1 MIVVLQISASS
12 LGPIF
17 PIFNRSFQ
25 QGRKTIV
32 YSSRFVRVRKEKRE
46 VKKRQEKRRRL
57 DSLFTAQAGPEARRE
72 YALACVARFVAVAVS
87 D

>member
-1 MIVVLQISASS
+1 M
-12 LGPIF
+12 
-17 PIFNRSFQ
+17 
-25 QGRKTIV
+25 

-46 VKKRQEKRRRL
+46 EKKEKKKRRRL

-72 YALACVARFVAVAVS
+72 YALACVARFVAVAVY